1 MNEGT
6 LPHQKLTAYHLAL
19 EFLRRVHEAPIRDA
33 DQRAQARKSAK
44 SAARNIAEAAGR
56 WSRADKARVF
66 AIARGEVCEA
76 CAAVEIAAA
85 IGCANADDVKAVN
98 ALGKRLSD
106 VLGRLVG

>member
-1 MNEGT
+1 MNEQS
-6 LPHQKLTAYHLAL
+6 LPHQRLTAYHLAL

-85 IGCANADDVKAVN
+85 IGCAGAEDVKAVHV
-98 ALGKRLSD
+98 LGKRLSD
-106 VLGRLVG
+106 MLGRLVG